1 VGGLPVRTDPLFWD
15 AEAADVLV
23 GDRSNLLIG
32 GRPDIPFDFGNSA
45 VITDANGA
53 IVINMWQRAPFRCAR

>member
-1 VGGLPVRTDPLFWD
+1 VAGLPVRTDPLFWD

-32 GRPDIPFDFGNSA
+32 GRPDIPFDLGNSA

-53 IVINMWQRAPFRCAR
+53 IVINMWQRAPCRCAR